1 MRGKKRE
8 GSNFFVITLI
18 ATLWSCFVLLV
29 LQSGG
34 KKKQSSPPSPR
45 LAGISDLG
53 CLLSQL
59 CKITSS
65 RELRKCF
72 RRFKC

>member
-1 MRGKKRE
+1 MILTINFNDLPLCEGKKRE

-34 KKKQSSPPSPR
+34 KKKITTPLWYLRFGFSPVAAVQNSVIH
-45 LAGISDLG
+45 G
-53 CLLSQL
+53 
-59 CKITSS
+59 T
-65 RELRKCF
+65 
-72 RRFKC
+72 